1 MLIQIIT
8 YKNDLKKKI
17 FCGVQSALI
26 SKLDKHIGTAANQ
39 SWFVDE
45 FLFMGQSVTIRWG
58 KNNTV
63 V

>member
-26 SKLDKHIGTAANQ
+26 SKLDKQVGDCSQ
-39 SWFVDE
+39 SELVC
-45 FLFMGQSVTIRWG
+45 
-58 KNNTV
+58 
-63 V
+63 